1 MRECNMSNTNQIWYR
16 KPAKEWVEAVPLGNG
31 RLGAMVFGQVDCE
44 KIQINEDSLWSGQ
57 PIEREN
63 PAALENLPISRNL
76 LFSGNYMDAE
86 HLVKEKIMGLRIEK
100 GIHTY
105 QTLGNLTLDFRN
117 DNAHHNSRVPSIYR
131 RSLDLD
137 TAIAT
142 TEYQID
148 QINYKR
154 EVFSSFVDQAII
166 IHLTLSQGDLST
178 YVALSRPNNPD
189 ISIEGETIT
198 ISGQA
203 IGEGGEEHAVG
214 VQYAA
219 RLAVDIDNGQIIA
232 DGNGVLVSGASEVT
246 ITVTA
251 ATSYWGKD
259 PILVAAQQMELART
273 KTFEELKNRHVK
285 EHQRLYRRV
294 NLSIKTDP
302 SETDYLPTDERLQ
315 AFQTG
320 SEDPTLLAQYFQFG
334 RYLLISSSRTGSL
347 PANLQGIWEPGL
359 SPPWNSDY
367 HININIQMN
376 YWPAEVCNLSEC
388 HQPFFDFIE
397 RLRERGEITAEKM
410 YGCRG
415 FVAHHTT
422 DALLFTSAIGDPI
435 YGMWAMGAGWCCRH
449 LWEHYLY
456 GGNEEFLAYT
466 AYPIMKQAVLFF
478 VDYLSEHPQT
488 GHLVSGPSSSPENRF
503 LTGNGQVA
511 HLTMGSTMDHQI
523 IRDSFD
529 SCIQASQILGI
540 DDEFRER
547 LKSVKDRLPPN
558 TIGSDGRLMEWT
570 EEFEEPEP
578 GHRHISHLFALHP
591 GEQISPIR
599 TPHLADACRKTLA
612 HRLLHGGGHTGWS
625 RAWIINFYARLLDGN
640 SAYQHLLAL
649 LRQSTLPNLFDDHPP
664 FQIDGN
670 FGGCA
675 GIAEMLLQSQNS
687 EIHLLPALPDVWKAG
702 TVSGLRARGGFEV
715 DISWKNGKILYAV
728 IKSDLGR
735 SCQVRASTQLK
746 VTVSDEPVSVEII
759 DEMTI
764 RFSTQSNVTYKLQI

>member
-1 MRECNMSNTNQIWYR
+1 MSHTNQIWYR

-31 RLGAMVFGQVDCE
+31 RLGAMVFGKVDCE

-63 PAALENLPISRNL
+63 PAALENLPIARNL

-86 HLVKEKIMGLRIEK
+86 HLVREKIMGLRIEK

-117 DNAHHNSRVPSIYR
+117 DNAHQNSRVPSIYR

-178 YVALSRPNNPD
+178 YVALSRPDNPD

-203 IGEGGEEHAVG
+203 IGEGGEEHAIG
-214 VQYAA
+214 VKYAA

-259 PILVAAQQMELART
+259 PILVAAQQMESART

-285 EHQRLYRRV
+285 EHQRLFRRV

-376 YWPAEVCNLSEC
+376 YWPAEICNLPEC

-488 GHLVSGPSSSPENRF
+488 GQLVSGPSSSPENSF

-547 LKSVKDRLPPN
+547 LKSMKDRLPPN

-599 TPHLADACRKTLA
+599 TPHLAEACRKTLA

-687 EIHLLPALPDVWKAG
+687 EIHLLPALPDVWKEG

-715 DISWKNGKILYAV
+715 DISWKNGKILCAM

-735 SCQVRASTQLK
+735 SCQVRASNPLK
-746 VTVSDEPVSVEII
+746 VTVSDKPVSVEII
-759 DEMTI
+759 NEATI
-764 RFSTQSNVTYKLQI
+764 RFSTESNVTYKLQV

>member
-1 MRECNMSNTNQIWYR
+1 MRECSMSNKNQIWYR
-16 KPAKEWVEAVPLGNG
+16 KPAKEWFEAVPIGNG
-31 RLGAMVFGQVDCE
+31 RLGAMVFGQVGCE

-63 PAALENLPISRNL
+63 PVALENLPIARKL

-105 QTLGNLTLDFRN
+105 QTLGDLTLDFQN
-117 DNAHHNSRVPSIYR
+117 DNAHSDSCVPSIYR

-137 TAIAT
+137 TAVAT
-142 TEYQID
+142 TEYQIN
-148 QINYKR
+148 QVNYKR

-166 IHLTLSQGDLST
+166 VHLTLSQGDLST
-178 YVALSRPNNPD
+178 YVTLSRADNPD

-214 VQYAA
+214 VKYVA
-219 RLAVDIDNGQIIA
+219 RLAVDIDNGQITA
-232 DGNGVLVSGASEVT
+232 DGAGVLVSGASEVT
-246 ITVTA
+246 ITITA

-259 PILVAAQQMELART
+259 PMLITRQQMELART
-273 KTFEELKNRHVK
+273 RTFEELKGRHVK
-285 EHQRLYRRV
+285 EHQRLFRRV

-302 SETDYLPTDERLQ
+302 NETDYLPTDERLQ

-320 SEDPTLLAQYFQFG
+320 PDDPTLLALYFQFG

-388 HQPFFDFIE
+388 HQPFFDFID
-397 RLRERGEITAEKM
+397 RLQERGEITAKKM

-456 GGNEEFLAYT
+456 GGNEEFLACT
-466 AYPIMKQAVLFF
+466 AYPIMKQAALFF

-488 GHLVSGPSSSPENRF
+488 GYLVSGPSSSPENSF
-503 LTGNGQVA
+503 LTRNGQVA

-540 DDEFRER
+540 DDDFRER

-558 TIGSDGRLMEWT
+558 SIGSDGRLMEWT

-599 TPHLADACRKTLA
+599 TPDLAEACRKTLV

-687 EIHLLPALPDVWKAG
+687 EIHLLPALPDVWKEG

-715 DISWKNGKILYAV
+715 DISWKNGKILCAM

-735 SCQVRASTQLK
+735 SCQVRASNPLK
-746 VTVSDEPVSVEII
+746 VTVSDKPVSVEII
-759 DEMTI
+759 NEATI
-764 RFSTQSNVTYKLQI
+764 RFSTESNVTYKLQV

>member
-1 MRECNMSNTNQIWYR
+1 MRECSMSNKNQIWYR
-16 KPAKEWVEAVPLGNG
+16 KPAKEWVEAAPIGNG
-31 RLGAMVFGQVDCE
+31 RLGAMVFGQVGCE

-63 PAALENLPISRNL
+63 PVALENLPIARKL

-105 QTLGNLTLDFRN
+105 QTLGDLTLDFQN
-117 DNAHHNSRVPSIYR
+117 DNAHSDSCVPSIYR

-137 TAIAT
+137 TAVAT
-142 TEYQID
+142 TEYQIN
-148 QINYKR
+148 QVNYKR

-166 IHLTLSQGDLST
+166 VHLTLSQGDLST
-178 YVALSRPNNPD
+178 YVTLSRADNPD

-214 VQYAA
+214 VKYVA
-219 RLAVDIDNGQIIA
+219 RLAVDIDNGQITA
-232 DGNGVLVSGASEVT
+232 DGAGVLVSGASEVT
-246 ITVTA
+246 ITITA

-259 PILVAAQQMELART
+259 PMLITRQQMELART
-273 KTFEELKNRHVK
+273 RTFEELKGRHVK
-285 EHQRLYRRV
+285 EHQRLFRRV

-302 SETDYLPTDERLQ
+302 NETDYLPTDERLQ

-320 SEDPTLLAQYFQFG
+320 PDDPTLLALYFQFG

-367 HININIQMN
+367 HININLQMN

-388 HQPFFDFIE
+388 HQPFFDFVD
-397 RLRERGEITAEKM
+397 RLQERGEITAKKM

-456 GGNEEFLAYT
+456 GGNEEFLACT
-466 AYPIMKQAVLFF
+466 AYPIMKQAALFF

-488 GHLVSGPSSSPENRF
+488 GYLVSGPSSSPENSF
-503 LTGNGQVA
+503 LTRNGQVA

-540 DDEFRER
+540 DDDFRER

-558 TIGSDGRLMEWT
+558 SIGSDGRLMEWT

-599 TPHLADACRKTLA
+599 TPDLAEACRKTLE

-687 EIHLLPALPDVWKAG
+687 EIHLLPALPDVWKEG

-715 DISWKNGKILYAV
+715 DISWKNGKILCAM

-735 SCQVRASTQLK
+735 SCQVRASNPLK
-746 VTVSDEPVSVEII
+746 VTVSDKPVSVEII
-759 DEMTI
+759 NEATI
-764 RFSTQSNVTYKLQI
+764 RFSTESNVTYKLQV